1 MKNKIV
7 KEVESKMKSVVD
19 YFTKEIGTLRIGRAS
34 VSLLEGIVVEYYGSK
49 LPINQIATITIPQPQ
64 LLVIQP
70 WDKNVV
76 DEIVKAIQ
84 LSNIGLNPISD
95 GNVIRIPV
103 PPLSEERRK
112 EIVKILHKMSE
123 EAKVEIRE
131 IRREANSQLKE
142 KEKNGEISEDD
153 MYKGLDEIQKITDKY
168 IEEINKKTESKEKEI
183 MEL

>member
-1 MKNKIV
+1 MKDKIV
-7 KEVESKMKSVVD
+7 KEVESKMKGAVD
-19 YFTKEIGTLRIGRAS
+19 FFTKEIGTLRIGRAS

-70 WDKNVV
+70 WDKNIIN
-76 DEIVKAIQ
+76 EIVKAIQ
-84 LSNIGLNPISD
+84 LSNIGLNPMSD

-123 EAKVEIRE
+123 EAKIEIRE
-131 IRREANSQLKE
+131 ARREANAKLKE

-153 MYKGLDEIQKITDKY
+153 MYRGIEEIQKITDKY
-168 IEEINKKTESKEKEI
+168 IEEIDKKTESKEKEI

>member
-1 MKNKIV
+1 MKDRIV
-7 KEVESKMKSVVD
+7 KEVESKMKGVVD
-19 YFTKEIGTLRIGRAS
+19 FFTKEIGTLRIGRAS

-76 DEIVKAIQ
+76 DEVVKAIQ

-131 IRREANSQLKE
+131 NAKLKE
-142 KEKNGEISEDD
+142 KERNGEISEDD
-153 MYKGLDEIQKITDKY
+153 MYKGTDEIQKITDKY
-168 IEEINKKTESKEKEI
+168 IEEIDKKTESKEKEI

>member
-1 MKNKIV
+1 MKDKIV
-7 KEVESKMKSVVD
+7 KEVENKMKGIVD
-19 YFTKEIGTLRIGRAS
+19 FFTKEIGTLRIGRAS
-34 VSLLEGIVVEYYGSK
+34 VALLEGIVVEYYGSK

-70 WDKNVV
+70 WDKNIIN
-76 DEIVKAIQ
+76 EIVKAIQ
-84 LSNIGLNPISD
+84 LSNIGLNPMSD

-131 IRREANSQLKE
+131 VRREANAKLKE

-153 MYKGLDEIQKITDKY
+153 MYKGIDEIQKITDRY

>member
-1 MKNKIV
+1 MKNRIV
-7 KEVESKMKSVVD
+7 KEVESKMKGIVD
-19 YFTKEIGTLRIGRAS
+19 FFTKEIGTLRIGRAS

-84 LSNIGLNPISD
+84 LSNIGLNPVSD

-131 IRREANSQLKE
+131 VRREANAKLKE

-153 MYKGLDEIQKITDKY
+153 MYKGIDEIQKITDRY

>member
-70 WDKNVV
+70 WDKNVI

-84 LSNIGLNPISD
+84 LSNIGLNPMSD

-131 IRREANSQLKE
+131 VRREANSKLKE

-153 MYKGLDEIQKITDKY
+153 MYRGIEEIQKITDKY
-168 IEEINKKTESKEKEI
+168 IEEIDKKTESKEKEI

>member
-1 MKNKIV
+1 MKDRII
-7 KEVESKMKSVVD
+7 KESESKMKGIVD
-19 YFTKEIGTLRIGRAS
+19 FFTKEIGTLRVGRAS
-34 VSLLEGIVVEYYGSK
+34 VSLLEGITVEYYGSK

-64 LLVIQP
+64 LLIIQP

-76 DEIVKAIQ
+76 EEVVKAIQ
-84 LSNIGLNPISD
+84 LSNVGLNPISD

-131 IRREANSQLKE
+131 VRREAKDNLKE
-142 KEKNGEISEDD
+142 REKNGEISEDD
-153 MYKGLDEIQKITDKY
+153 MYKGIDEIQKLTDKY
-168 IEEINKKTESKEKEI
+168 IEEIDKKTKDKEKEI